1 MYLLPRCSRIL
12 WTCSLN
18 CRPQYCRL
26 CYPISRETSEKPR
39 PYLRYRT
46 RAKRYAI
53 SPTCVLIPRSYGY
66 AYFNRRCRWLN
77 CSRGNVANI
86 FGSEMPAYLRR
97 SSPKTGQGAATQYV
111 CQTSWQ
117 SAHSHRWRCRNT
129 IIITVQTICMKSVTG
144 CFQWHAIIEGCI
156 PVTYRV
162 AQKVGTIF
170 VLLNFT
176 KY

>member
-1 MYLLPRCSRIL
+1 MAG
-12 WTCSLN
+12 TCT
-18 CRPQYCRL
+18 
-26 CYPISRETSEKPR
+26 CYRDVPAYYEPVPSTAARSIADFVTLYRGKLARNRGPISVTAPAQNAM
-39 PYLRYRT
+39 LFHQ
-46 RAKRYAI
+46 
-53 SPTCVLIPRSYGY
+53 PRSYGY

-77 CSRGNVANI
+77 CSRRNVAII
-86 FGSEMPAYLRR
+86 FGSEMPAHLRR
-97 SSPKTGQGAATQYV
+97 SSPKTGQRAATQYV

-117 SAHSHRWRCRNT
+117 SVHSHRWRCRNT